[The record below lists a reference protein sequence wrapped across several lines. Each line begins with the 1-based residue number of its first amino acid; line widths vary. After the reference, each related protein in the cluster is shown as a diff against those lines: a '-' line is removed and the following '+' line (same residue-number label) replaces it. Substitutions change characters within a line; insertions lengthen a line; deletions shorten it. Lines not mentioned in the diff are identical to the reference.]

1 MVEDSVKDA
10 ARVISTGQDRTGITG
25 ATKTD
30 SSLLLP
36 KAAASPA
43 HGGKRAE
50 EGPAQR
56 LTACT
61 SARGTKKEQT
71 NEKTYFPFN

>member
-1 MVEDSVKDA
+1 MCVSSAAVVEDSVEDPVKDA
-10 ARVISTGQDRTGITG
+10 ARVIRTGQDSTGITS
-25 ATKTD
+25 ATKND

-50 EGPAQR
+50 EGPARR

-61 SARGTKKEQT
+61 SARGK
-71 NEKTYFPFN
+71 N